1 MKKFMIFASLVAF
14 IAVVSCNT
22 NPPTPPL
29 SYEQQM
35 TELFDYWPYTVGDS
49 FAYVNEVGDSIV
61 LEVYRDSISN
71 FISPTY
77 DPEKDSDESG
87 PCVAYDCFEHH
98 FFCKSKRNFLNRDDL
113 KFSSSFV
120 FLNKMYGKII
130 WNCQAMTKL
139 PVIHLSGE
147 CYTIKDYITKWDSIV
162 GFFADSVKLLR
173 IDKEK
178 SNEANELVLEEC
190 GDLIRGK
197 GIVRWTDLDG
207 HEWELVDLMNK

>member
-1 MKKFMIFASLVAF
+1 MILASLVAF

-49 FAYVNEVGDSIV
+49 FAYVNEIGDSIV
-61 LEVYRDSISN
+61 LEVYTDSISN

-77 DPEKDSDESG
+77 NPEKDSDESG
-87 PCVAYDCFEHH
+87 PCKAYDCFEHH

-113 KFSSSFV
+113 KFFLSNVLLNKMFAKSSFV
-120 FLNKMYGKII
+120 
-130 WNCQAMTKL
+130 CRTTKYPFEWL
-139 PVIHLSGE
+139 QNSGFD
-147 CYTIKDYITKWDSIV
+147 KDYVTSFDSLCSL
-162 GFFADSVKLLR
+162 FADTVHYF
-173 IDKEK
+173 
-178 SNEANELVLEEC
+178 NEEENFNEVCVE
-190 GDLIRGK
+190 LIRGK

-207 HEWELVDLMNK
+207 HEWRLVDLMNK